1 MIEKLKEKLETKK
14 ELEDIVIKASN
25 ELKGKEA
32 RIVELERLEEELRLE
47 LVETEA
53 LRVRQN

>member
-32 RIVELERLEEELRLE
+32 RIAELERTEEQLKLE
-47 LVETEA
+47 LVESEA
-53 LRVRQN
+53 IKMR